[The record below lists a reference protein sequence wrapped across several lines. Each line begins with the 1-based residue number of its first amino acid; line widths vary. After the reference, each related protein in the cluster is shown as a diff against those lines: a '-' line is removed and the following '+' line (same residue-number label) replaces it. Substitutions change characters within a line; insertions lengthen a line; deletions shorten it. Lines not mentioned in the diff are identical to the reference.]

1 MNKSSKA
8 VEVST
13 LTKTYPKAGGGMFYA
28 LREISLSVEKG
39 TIYGII
45 GRSGAGKSTL
55 LRCLN
60 GLETPDCGDIL
71 INAHKLT
78 GMSREQQRPIL
89 HKIGMVYQSF
99 NLLQRRNV
107 LQNIAL
113 PLEFSGLSQDS
124 ITAKVMKMAELV
136 GLSDKHEAYPS
147 QLSGG
152 QRQRVA
158 IARALVGDVSLLLC
172 DEFTSS
178 LDPETTLEI
187 LALLKGLNA
196 ELGVTIVLIT
206 HDMSV
211 IKEICDDVCVLDQG
225 QIVEEGDVGSILLH
239 PQHEVTQSLASS
251 LFTRDL
257 PQPFQVRLTQEPTD
271 DSQAILKLLF
281 SGESARKPIITSII
295 ETFHVPVNIIAGSL
309 DHIREVAFGHLI
321 VTIPY
326 SSEGVSNVLAFFEE
340 HGVSAELLGYLPPQ

>member
-1 MNKSSKA
+1 MIISSKA
-8 VEVST
+8 VEVLS
-13 LTKTYPKAGGGMFYA
+13 LSKTYPKSDGGTFYA
-28 LREISLSVEKG
+28 LKEVSLSVERG
-39 TIYGII
+39 TIHGII

-60 GLETPDCGDIL
+60 GLESSSQGDIF
-71 INAHKLT
+71 IDDQKLT
-78 GMSREQQRPIL
+78 GISREQQRPIL
-89 HKIGMVYQSF
+89 QKIGMVHQSF
-99 NLLQRRNV
+99 NLLHRRNV

-113 PLEFSGLSQDS
+113 PLEFSGLSQDR
-124 ITAKVMKMAELV
+124 ITEKVLKMADLV
-136 GLSDKHEAYPS
+136 RLSDKYESYPS

-152 QRQRVA
+152 QQQRVA

-172 DEFTSS
+172 DEFTSA
-178 LDPETTLEI
+178 LDTETTLEI
-187 LALLKGLNA
+187 LSLLKDLNV

-206 HDMSV
+206 HDMSLV
-211 IKEICDDVCVLDQG
+211 KEICDFVCVIDDG

-251 LFTRDL
+251 LFARDL
-257 PQPFQVRLTQEPTD
+257 PHPFQVRLTQTPTA
-271 DSQAILKLLF
+271 DSQVILKLLF
-281 SGESARKPIITSII
+281 SGESARKPVITSII

-326 SSEGVSNVLAFFEE
+326 STDVVPKVLAFFEE
-340 HGVSAELLGYLPPQ
+340 HGVSAELLGYLPT